1 MFAYSI
7 KIEFSLCFSFELA
20 RHKKTALQYIF
31 RCINTIF
38 VQTSVINA
46 GDLGSI
52 PGWES
57 SPEEGIGYPLQYSWA
72 LLVVQLVKNL
82 PVMRETWIWSLH
94 WEDPLEKGKA
104 THSSILSGLEKSM
117 AYKVHGVTK
126 SQTWLRYLPFLPF
139 PSEVEEASLN
149 DEPGVLMR
157 SPGR

>member
-82 PVMRETWIWSLH
+82 PVMRETWI
-94 WEDPLEKGKA
+94 
-104 THSSILSGLEKSM
+104 
-117 AYKVHGVTK
+117 
-126 SQTWLRYLPFLPF
+126 
-139 PSEVEEASLN
+139 
-149 DEPGVLMR
+149 
-157 SPGR
+157 